1 MSHIRERIR
10 SRQSVNLHLSLQTET
25 LSKLTRRYAKLI
37 LLVQAAEK
45 RMESNNQSFT
55 ESLPSNADTEKVPL
69 PVTLLNMAVI
79 LVVTVIVIYPAVIV
93 INVIWQTRELHKKY
107 FFFVAN
113 LLGTDIASITMQ
125 SIMQCLIMII
135 YLLGGNSNFVGTIL
149 KWSAIALRTV
159 LHLMTV
165 MLPITLAAERMIV
178 IGFPYRHRSILT
190 DKTAAGILAVMW
202 GVSTI
207 LAIIITIVV
216 PVDIIWPLGLVD
228 WDVTYLPF
236 IFFFRLASTVLI
248 VIANVFLKY
257 KINISNRKAK
267 ENERLGNQEEARRFE
282 KLGKL
287 SRAQSKSTITLLLA
301 GGIDAIANML
311 IPFTYVVISLSVEPN
326 AKVYVEQFVL
336 HPLRSALLLS
346 HPLVYGLYMKK
357 IRDRLPR
364 CTVCER
370 QQNISHSRVISLQR
384 VRTTT
389 TM

>member
-1 MSHIRERIR
+1 
-10 SRQSVNLHLSLQTET
+10 
-25 LSKLTRRYAKLI
+25 
-37 LLVQAAEK
+37 
-45 RMESNNQSFT
+45 MESNNRSLT
-55 ESLPSNADTEKVPL
+55 ESLPSIDADTEEVPL
-69 PVTLLNMAVI
+69 LVTLLNMAVI

-125 SIMQCLIMII
+125 SIMQCLIMMI
-135 YLLGGNSNFVGTIL
+135 YLLGKNSNFAGTIL
-149 KWSAIALRTV
+149 KWSAIALHTV

-178 IGFPYRHRSILT
+178 IGFPYCHRSILT
-190 DKTAAGILAVMW
+190 DKVVASTLAAMW

-216 PVDIIWPLGLVD
+216 PVNIVWPLGLVD
-228 WDVTYLPF
+228 WDVTIVPF
-236 IFFFRLASTVLI
+236 FFFFRLVSTVLI
-248 VIANVFLKY
+248 VIANVFLKC
-257 KINISNRKAK
+257 KINISNRKAA
-267 ENERLGNQEEARRFE
+267 ENERLGNQEEARRF
-282 KLGKL
+282 KKL
-287 SRAQSKSTITLLLA
+287 SKLSLVQSKATITLLLA

-311 IPFTYVVISLSVEPN
+311 IPFAYVVISLSVQPN

-346 HPLVYGLYMKK
+346 HSLVYGLYMKK

-364 CTVCER
+364 CTVCQR
-370 QQNISHSRVISLQR
+370 QQSISHSRVTSLRQR
-384 VRTTT
+384 ARPIANV
-389 TM
+389 